1 MIYLR
6 SLIYGFVYCDST
18 TRSLERLFYHYA
30 LSLCSYIIKEVFL
43 HSSVIY
49 EYDNWYIIFL

>member
-18 TRSLERLFYHYA
+18 TRSLESLFIVMLYHYA
-30 LSLCSYIIKEVFL
+30 LILLRKYFCTLQSFMNYDMIIGT
-43 HSSVIY
+43 
-49 EYDNWYIIFL
+49 